1 MKEKLIF
8 IVEDDEMMSE
18 MLSDYISNNAM
29 NKVLAF
35 GTGEECLQNL
45 NQNPDVIILDYN
57 LNLVEP
63 EAANGLEILEQIKKI
78 DNGICVI
85 MLSSQEQ
92 YGKALQTI
100 VKGAIE
106 YVVKDSEAFNKIGR
120 ILNSLN

>member
-1 MKEKLIF
+1 MKEKTIF

-18 MLSDYISNNAM
+18 MLSDYISNNSR
-29 NKVLAF
+29 NKVQTF
-35 GTGEECLQNL
+35 GTGEDCIQHLD
-45 NQNPDVIILDYN
+45 QNPDVIILDYN
-57 LNLVEP
+57 LNLVVP
-63 EAANGLEILEQIKKI
+63 KAANGLQILEQIKKI
-78 DNGICVI
+78 DNNICVI

-106 YVVKDSEAFNKIGR
+106 YVVKDGEAFNKIGR

>member
-1 MKEKLIF
+1 MKEKTIF

-18 MLSDYISNNAM
+18 MLSDYISNNSR
-29 NKVLAF
+29 NKVQTF
-35 GTGEECLQNL
+35 GTGEDCIQHLD
-45 NQNPDVIILDYN
+45 QNPDVIILDYN
-57 LNLVEP
+57 LNLVDP
-63 EAANGLEILEQIKKI
+63 KAANGLQILEQIKKI
-78 DNGICVI
+78 DNNICVI

-106 YVVKDSEAFNKIGR
+106 YVVKDAEAFKKIGR